1 MCVRKARR
9 RWGRGWGSH
18 ECVFMRGFDVRGAR
32 LKCVCVW
39 GGGDKCGTTDRA
51 RVLIALTFVL
61 FLPPVPRAAIMF
73 FCFGGGELTWISS
86 F

>member
-1 MCVRKARR
+1 MRKARR

-18 ECVFMRGFDVRGAR
+18 ECVFMCGFDVRGAR
-32 LKCVCVW
+32 LKCLW
-39 GGGDKCGTTDRA
+39 GGDKCGTTDRA

-61 FLPPVPRAAIMF
+61 FLPPAPATRSYYVF
-73 FCFGGGELTWISS
+73 LFWGGELTWISS